1 MDKEYQQFLLDLL
14 FISVFCDDHEDA
26 MNDVLACITDE
37 DDFDEEEG
45 FDLDDIL
52 FAAMFAGAYHIPT
65 SFEQEALNDV
75 HRMLAMRHLN
85 G

>member
-1 MDKEYQQFLLDLL
+1 MDKEYEQFLLDLL

-26 MNDVLACITDE
+26 MNDVLAVITDE
-37 DDFDEEEG
+37 DEYDEEE
-45 FDLDDIL
+45 FNLEDIA
-52 FAAMFAGAYHIPT
+52 FAAMFAGVYHTPT

-75 HRMLAMRHLN
+75 QKILALRHLN